1 MNAKIL
7 AMIRRGRGAALALI
21 LAFGGTVGAPLTIP
35 TLQPAQAA
43 TVSMAVRERL
53 TQYGVWQISRR
64 YGEVWV
70 PSVAV
75 AWRPYTVGR
84 WVWTDDGWYW
94 ESSEPFG
101 PVVFHYGRWAYD
113 DELGWVWI
121 AGDDWAPAWVVWRQ
135 SSDYVGWV
143 PAPPPEERVVFRDV
157 WWSFVPVAAIGAV
170 AILPELRPVENNVTI
185 VRNTT
190 IIEQRVVVNNI
201 YNNSTVQVENRTVPI
216 NAGPALAA
224 LPRPVI
230 AAVRAAN
237 IVPPARGSF
246 APGKL
251 DASKAGEVKLRAASL
266 QPRQPLPVQGK
277 PAVAPTGVSPV
288 APNAAVPAKP
298 NGAPSGQPAVAA
310 QPVMPVKP
318 AGNPPA
324 GVTQLPPRKPQ
335 PPVAS
340 ATGPASSG
348 AKANVIKKTG
358 RQPVQVHNRP
368 HKPAPP
374 SPAVAQRHRANTAVA
389 QGNARPPHRPAAKSV
404 PQHQTA
410 HTNAPRRQ
418 PAAPRKPAPPA
429 ARKPVKC
436 DPHDPRCKPHG

>member
-7 AMIRRGRGAALALI
+7 AISRRGRGAALALI
-21 LAFGGTVGAPLTIP
+21 LAFGGMVGTPLTLP
-35 TLQPAQAA
+35 AFQPAQAA

-53 TQYGVWQISRR
+53 TEYGVWQISRR

-113 DELGWVWI
+113 DDLGWIWI
-121 AGDDWAPAWVVWRQ
+121 AGDEWAPAWVVWRQ
-135 SSDYVGWV
+135 STDYVGWV

-170 AILPELRPVENNVTI
+170 EILPALRPVENNVTI

-224 LPRPVI
+224 LPRPVV

-237 IVPPARGSF
+237 LVPPARGSF

-251 DASKAGEVKLRAASL
+251 DASKAGEVKRRAASL
-266 QPRQPLPVQGK
+266 QPGQPLPVPGK
-277 PAVAPTGVSPV
+277 PATAPAGVAPV
-288 APNAAVPAKP
+288 APNAAVPTKP
-298 NGAPSGQPAVAA
+298 NGATAGKPAVTA
-310 QPVMPVKP
+310 QPVVPSKP
-318 AGNPPA
+318 LGNAPA
-324 GVTQLPPRKPQ
+324 GVAQLPLRKPL
-335 PPVAS
+335 PPA
-340 ATGPASSG
+340 AQASSG
-348 AKANVIKKTG
+348 SPAAKANIVKKKTV
-358 RQPVQVHNRP
+358 QQSVQVHNLP
-368 HKPAPP
+368 HKPTPP
-374 SPAVAQRHRANTAVA
+374 SPAVAQRHRANAAVA
-389 QGNARPPHRPAAKSV
+389 QGNGRPPHHAAAKPV
-404 PQHQTA
+404 PQHQMA
-410 HTNAPRRQ
+410 RVNAPHRPQ
-418 PAAPRKPAPPA
+418 AAPHKPPPA

>member
-7 AMIRRGRGAALALI
+7 AMSRHGRGAALAFI
-21 LAFGGTVGAPLTIP
+21 LAFCGTVGAPLTIP
-35 TLQPAQAA
+35 SFQPAQAA
-43 TVSMAVRERL
+43 TVSMTVRERL
-53 TQYGVWQISRR
+53 TRYGVWQISHR

-75 AWRPYTVGR
+75 TWRPYTVGR

-94 ESSEPFG
+94 ESSEAFG

-113 DELGWVWI
+113 DDLGWVWI
-121 AGDDWAPAWVVWRQ
+121 AGDEWAPAWVVWRQ

-143 PAPPPEERVVFRDV
+143 PAPPREERVVFRDV
-157 WWSFVPVAAIGAV
+157 WWSFVPVTAIGAV
-170 AILPELRPVENNVTI
+170 EILPALRPVNDNVTI

-201 YNNSTVQVENRTVPI
+201 YNNSTVQVENRAVPI
-216 NAGPALAA
+216 NAGPALAT
-224 LPRPVI
+224 LPRPVV

-251 DASKAGEVKLRAASL
+251 DASKAREVKLRAASL
-266 QPRQPLPVQGK
+266 QPGQPLPAPGK
-277 PAVAPTGVSPV
+277 PAVAPG
-288 APNAAVPAKP
+288 
-298 NGAPSGQPAVAA
+298 GAPALAA
-310 QPVMPVKP
+310 QPAKP

-324 GVTQLPPRKPQ
+324 GVAQLPPRKPR

-340 ATGPASSG
+340 TTGPASSG
-348 AKANVIKKTG
+348 AKADVSKKKTVQ
-358 RQPVQVHNRP
+358 QPVQANSRP
-368 HKPAPP
+368 RKPL
-374 SPAVAQRHRANTAVA
+374 PANPAIAQRHRANTAVA
-389 QGNARPPHRPAAKSV
+389 RVNGPSLHRPVAKQA
-404 PQHQTA
+404 PAHQTA
-410 HTNAPRRQ
+410 RMNAPRRP